1 MGTLIAA
8 FDPVK
13 GIFLVTATFS
23 RPAPA
28 DSLREMG
35 PIAVVGGTGPEGLGL
50 ALRLA
55 AAGEAI
61 ALGSRQPDRAEAA
74 AATIRDAVPNA
85 RVTAATNTDAIA
97 AADRVVLALPY
108 AGLAR
113 FLDGTAAAL
122 ADKLVVDVVVPLA
135 FRDRAFEVAPVP
147 GAGSVGE
154 LLQNRLPRS
163 RVVSA
168 FKNLSAEKLRTLATP
183 IEGDV
188 VLCGDDAGARAEVA
202 ALVAAIP
209 HLRPVDAG
217 GIRNAR
223 FLEAIT
229 ALLLNLNRRHQAVTS
244 IAILGL

>member
-1 MGTLIAA
+1 M
-8 FDPVK
+8 
-13 GIFLVTATFS
+13 
-23 RPAPA
+23 R
-28 DSLREMG
+28 

-61 ALGSRQPDRAEAA
+61 ALGSRRAQRAA
-74 AATIRDAVPNA
+74 AAAAAIRGRVPNA
-85 RVTAATNTDAIA
+85 RVTAATNADAIA

-113 FLDGTAAAL
+113 FLDGVAAAL
-122 ADKLVVDVVVPLA
+122 ADKLVIDVVVPLA
-135 FRDRAFEVAPVP
+135 FRDGAFEVAPVP

-154 LLQNRLPRS
+154 ILQSRLPRS

-168 FKNLSAEKLRTLATP
+168 FKNLSAEKLRALGTP
-183 IEGDV
+183 LEGDV
-188 VLCGDDAGARAEVA
+188 VLCGEDPGARAEVA
-202 ALVAAIP
+202 ALVSAIP

-229 ALLLNLNRRHQAVTS
+229 ALLLNLNRRHEAVTS